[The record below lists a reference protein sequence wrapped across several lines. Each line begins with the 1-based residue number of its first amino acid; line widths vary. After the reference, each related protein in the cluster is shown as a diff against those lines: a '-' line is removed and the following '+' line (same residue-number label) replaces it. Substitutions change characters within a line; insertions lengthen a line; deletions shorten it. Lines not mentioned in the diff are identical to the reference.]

1 MHRAECSLIV
11 AVQSIRSL
19 LICLQCL
26 HTVLRARTT
35 SFPSFFSPLS
45 TIIYLFRGA
54 IQPKSAT
61 SSSASISQQFT
72 EADAAE
78 LYTLAKANGDYLLR
92 VPIIEADGSSTYAQ
106 TFVSACKFFLL
117 LLSSPSFLAFF
128 SSSSPFIF
136 PFLSPSPTPPKEP
149 HERRIMLYS
158 TVPKCTNLNV
168 QI

>member
-1 MHRAECSLIV
+1 MHSAECSLIV

-106 TFVSACKFFLL
+106 TFVSACKFFFFFFLL
-117 LLSSPSFLAFF
+117 L
-128 SSSSPFIF
+128 
-136 PFLSPSPTPPKEP
+136 PFLLSFFLFSFHLSFSTSQSYTT
-149 HERRIMLYS
+149 ERTTRA
-158 TVPKCTNLNV
+158 
-168 QI
+168 